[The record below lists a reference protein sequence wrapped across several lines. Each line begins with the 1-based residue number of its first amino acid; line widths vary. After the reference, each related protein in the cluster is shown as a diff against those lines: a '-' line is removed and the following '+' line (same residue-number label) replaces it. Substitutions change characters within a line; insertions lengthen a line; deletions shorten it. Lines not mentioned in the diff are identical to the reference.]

1 MRDTFV
7 KTLTSYAKE
16 NKRIIILSGDIG
28 NRMFDEFKNIN
39 KKKFYNCGIAE
50 ANMISVASGLASDGF
65 LPFVYT
71 ITPFITSRCLEQ
83 IKIGISYH
91 NYPVTIVGTGSG
103 LSYAELGPTH
113 HSFDDVAILR
123 ALPNIRI
130 FTPGDPNEVRD
141 CIVEQLKNPK
151 PTYIRLGKKGEPN
164 LDFKN
169 KFHNNKIRTLTKG
182 GNILL
187 LSLGNITHEA
197 SIACQ
202 LLSKNNYKISHS
214 HVNCIKPFD
223 KNFILKNSFKKI
235 ITLEEHSIYGGL
247 SSTIAEIKSQYHL
260 KFLHYSLGM
269 GDKYLHK
276 STNQENA
283 RGFYKITKDN
293 IISLVKKIYD

>member
-1 MRDTFV
+1 LRDTFV

-16 NKRIIILSGDIG
+16 NNKIIILSGDIG
-28 NRMFDEFKNIN
+28 NRMFDVFKNIN
-39 KKKFYNCGIAE
+39 TKNFYNCGIAE

-71 ITPFITSRCLEQ
+71 ITPFITSRCHEQ

-113 HSFDDVAILR
+113 HSFDDIAILR

-130 FTPGDPNEVRD
+130 FTPGDPNEVRE

-164 LDFKN
+164 LDFIN
-169 KFHNNKIRTLTKG
+169 KFYKNKIRTLTKG
-182 GNILL
+182 SEVCL
-187 LSLGNITHEA
+187 LSLGNISQEVYTA
-197 SIACQ
+197 SQQ
-202 LLSKNNYKISHS
+202 LINSGYNVSHS

-223 KNFILKNSFKKI
+223 KNFILKNNFKKI
-235 ITLEEHSIYGGL
+235 ITIEEHSFYGGL
-247 SSTIAEIKSQYHL
+247 SSTLAEIRSQYNL
-260 KFLHYSLGM
+260 KFDHYSLAM
-269 GDKYLHK
+269 DDKYLHK

-283 RGFYKITKDN
+283 RKFYKITKND
-293 IISLVKKIYD
+293 IIKLVKKIHD